1 MLFSS
6 LGEAMQHDYN
16 SVANVVKN
24 AASSL
29 KPPATPRIDRQ
40 ELPSVVVRKVQKLI
54 VLYKQSKKNPKITG
68 WGQGWYLADSKTT
81 VLARSIETRW

>member
-1 MLFSS
+1 M
-6 LGEAMQHDYN
+6 
-16 SVANVVKN
+16 
-24 AASSL
+24 
-29 KPPATPRIDRQ
+29 Q

-81 VLARSIETRW
+81 VLKKHRDPLVVEPAKH